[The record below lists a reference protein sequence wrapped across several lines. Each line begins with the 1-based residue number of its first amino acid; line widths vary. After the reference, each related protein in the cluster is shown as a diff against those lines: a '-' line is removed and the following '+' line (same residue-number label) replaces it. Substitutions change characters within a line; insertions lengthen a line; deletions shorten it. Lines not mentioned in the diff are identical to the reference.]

1 MSDGRTEELSAAE
14 AGVTTTRTRRPLI
27 IVVSVIAGIA
37 VLVGLFFIADAVVRG
52 IAERRVAEEIV
63 KQLPAGVTATPTVTI
78 GGTSVIAQYLGGTFD
93 DIAIDAPDAVIDG
106 IAADISLQLNGF
118 PVDTSKPVT
127 EASGTATLSQQ
138 ALNDLIERTAPN
150 SAVELGNGELSYA
163 ASATF
168 LGFTVGYR
176 VTGEVEAAGDSV
188 LVAPTAAE
196 VTAGGGG
203 FDLSKL
209 LSAIVGS
216 EPVSVCTAR
225 YLPVGVSIADID
237 VVPTAVTVQL
247 EASNLVLD
255 EASLQTL
262 GSCAP

>member
-1 MSDGRTEELSAAE
+1 MGDGRTEELSAAE

-52 IAERRVAEEIV
+52 VAEQRVAEEIV

-78 GGTSVIAQYLGGTFD
+78 GGASVIAQYLGGTFE

-106 IAADISLQLNGF
+106 IPAGISLQLNGF
-118 PVDTSKPVT
+118 PVDTSKPVA
-127 EASGTATLSQQ
+127 EATGTATLSQK
-138 ALNDLIERTAPN
+138 ALNDLIERSAPN
-150 SAVELGNGELSYA
+150 SAVELGTGELSYA
-163 ASATF
+163 ASASF

-188 LVAPTAAE
+188 LVVPTGAE

-203 FDLSKL
+203 FDVSKL

-216 EPVSVCTAR
+216 EPVSVCTAQ

-237 VVPTAVTVQL
+237 VAPQAVAVQL
-247 EASNLVLD
+247 DASNLVFD

-262 GSCAP
+262 GSCTP